1 MQVGWGTSIFRL
13 ETSSNLKMED
23 SKIIVSLKPHNSL
36 MSKIIKLN
44 NKSKKYSANFAKIQE
59 VLKSK
64 KLEILSV
71 EDAVTTLLSLQQPTF
86 KNGTSVEI
94 HFKLNINATKS
105 DQLVRSSVTMPNGTG
120 KKVIVAAFVNPENV
134 DIAKKAGADIVGSE
148 DLIDQIKKDGKVS
161 FDKAVAEP
169 DMMKKLPVIAR
180 ILGTAGVMPNPK
192 MGTVGTNL
200 SEMINLIKSGKVD
213 YRNDK
218 TGNVH
223 FIVGKVNSE
232 FDAPKLIENI
242 KTAIDS
248 IEKNKPEVIK
258 KKFISSIH
266 LCTSMSP
273 SIRIA

>member
-1 MQVGWGTSIFRL
+1 
-13 ETSSNLKMED
+13 MED

-71 EDAVTTLLSLQQPTF
+71 EDAVTTLLSLQQPNF

-258 KKFISSIH
+258 KKFISSIY